1 MVLEVLLTAVFML
14 CLTSCIKELYPLPTS
29 PNLKVI
35 KILRDRKVLSAS
47 MSLSCLLI
55 IIYFCFFSSM
65 QVFAAERAFLWFAVC
80 RLPTVGA
87 SPVAELGL

>member
-1 MVLEVLLTAVFML
+1 
-14 CLTSCIKELYPLPTS
+14 
-29 PNLKVI
+29 
-35 KILRDRKVLSAS
+35 
-47 MSLSCLLI
+47 
-55 IIYFCFFSSM
+55 M